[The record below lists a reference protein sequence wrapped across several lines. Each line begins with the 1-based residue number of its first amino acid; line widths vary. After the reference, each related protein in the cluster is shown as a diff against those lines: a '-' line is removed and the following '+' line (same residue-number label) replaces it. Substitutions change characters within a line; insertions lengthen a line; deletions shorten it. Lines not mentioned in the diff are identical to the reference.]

1 MTETREGAFDF
12 ELRTQRSHDRGSV
25 WSVSARIVARSTNG
39 TAEDSSVILIAEEPE
54 EEAGK
59 GIAGFRAYPQ
69 ANGEGLAESR

>member
-1 MTETREGAFDF
+1 MTETREGGFDF
-12 ELRTQRSHDRGSV
+12 ELRTQRSHDGDSV

-54 EEAGK
+54 EESGK